1 MRFSEA
7 MTQFPR
13 PGWESGGLG
22 AAGGPRGAAARRGGG
37 DGGRR
42 AAALPRGRGVCA
54 AGGGW
59 LSGSLGPVREKR
71 AARGERAAHCGRWR
85 LFRRCPARAGRGR
98 GGSSDYNSRQPPRRP
113 EPRPQRAVFAAP
125 EPSGAPQAGPGH
137 GAGGSLGRWEGLVC
151 GMPLLAA
158 LPEVLPV
165 P

>member
-59 LSGSLGPVREKR
+59 LSGSLGPVREKQ
-71 AARGERAAHCGRWR
+71 AARGGTGGALWEVEA
-85 LFRRCPARAGRGR
+85 LPPLPRAG
-98 GGSSDYNSRQPPRRP
+98 
-113 EPRPQRAVFAAP
+113 
-125 EPSGAPQAGPGH
+125 GP
-137 GAGGSLGRWEGLVC
+137 GAGGVVGLQLPAAPAAPGAPPPAGRVRSPGAERSPPGRARSRRWGQPGALGGPRLWD
-151 GMPLLAA
+151 AA
-158 LPEVLPV
+158 PGRAP
-165 P
+165 